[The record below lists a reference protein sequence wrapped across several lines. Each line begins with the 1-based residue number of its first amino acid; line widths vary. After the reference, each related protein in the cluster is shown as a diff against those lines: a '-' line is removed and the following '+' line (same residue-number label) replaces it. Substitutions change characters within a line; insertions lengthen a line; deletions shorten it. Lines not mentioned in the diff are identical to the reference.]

1 MEHLRIYGNP
11 PYAVAVIH
19 GGPGAPGEMAP
30 VAKALSIGV
39 GVLEP
44 LQTQDSV
51 GGQVKE
57 LKDVLEKNGELP
69 LTVLGYSW
77 GAWLGFIL
85 TAQYPSLVKK
95 LILVSSGPFEEQY
108 VAQIMQTRLSRLSP
122 EEREQISRIM
132 KLLQL
137 GERNREVTTE
147 FGALMDK
154 ADSFNPVQQE
164 LDDGG
169 FEFQEDIY
177 QKVWTE
183 ASSLRKSGAL
193 LKYADSIRCP
203 VVAIHGEYDP
213 HPAQGVAEPLSR
225 TLRNFQFNLL
235 QRCGH
240 TPWKEKEGKDVFY
253 ATLGQELS
261 ITR

>member
-1 MEHLRIYGNP
+1 MEHLRTYGNS

-30 VAKALSIGV
+30 VAKALSIDV

-51 GGQVKE
+51 DGQVKE
-57 LKDVLEKNGELP
+57 LTDVLEKNGELP
-69 LTVLGYSW
+69 LTLIGYSW

-85 TAQYPSLVKK
+85 TARYPSLVRK

-108 VAQIMQTRLSRLSP
+108 ATQIMETRLGRLSP
-122 EEREQISRIM
+122 EEREQVSRIM
-132 KLLQL
+132 KLLQS
-137 GERNREVTTE
+137 GERNREVTKE
-147 FGALMDK
+147 FGSLMDK
-154 ADSFNPVQQE
+154 ADSFSPVQQE
-164 LDDGG
+164 IDDER
-169 FEFQEDIY
+169 FEFQENIY
-177 QKVWTE
+177 QLIWTE

-193 LKYADSIRCP
+193 LKFAESISCP

-225 TLRNFQFNLL
+225 TLHNFRFILL

-240 TPWKEKEGKDVFY
+240 TPWKEKEARDVFY
-253 ATLGQELS
+253 ATLRQELS
-261 ITR
+261 TTR